1 MPDEPVTLGLNTP
14 TPVSAAPPAEAL
26 QFHRAEP
33 ISDSSAQRCIAC
45 QAPIAQTYFHASG
58 RVICPQCAERIQQG
72 QQAPPAYSFPRAL
85 LFGGG
90 AALAGCAIY
99 ATVAIATGM
108 EIGLIAIL
116 VGVMVGKSIRRAS
129 GGFGGRPQQILAVA
143 LTYFSITT
151 SYIPVIIW
159 DVVHKSKIEAS
170 ATANGG
176 ASSQPSSDQPMSP
189 GKAVLYLLGVCAVAP
204 FLSLT
209 DGFSGIISLF
219 IIFIGLRQAWKL
231 TRRSEI
237 LLMGPYR
244 VADGSA

>member
-1 MPDEPVTLGLNTP
+1 MPTPDEPVREAPAVLP
-14 TPVSAAPPAEAL
+14 PVPAEAL

-33 ISDSSAQRCIAC
+33 IGDSGARRCIAC
-45 QAPIAQTYFHASG
+45 QAPIAQTYYHSSG
-58 RVICPQCAERIQQG
+58 RVVCPQCAERIQQG

-85 LFGGG
+85 LFGAA

-129 GGFGGRPQQILAVA
+129 GGFGARPQQILAVA

-176 ASSQPSSDQPMSP
+176 ASSQPSNGQPVSP
-189 GKAVLYLLGVCAVAP
+189 GKAVLYLLGVCALAP

-231 TRRSEI
+231 TGRTEI
-237 LLMGPYR
+237 LIMGPYR
-244 VADGSA
+244 AEDGSA

>member
-1 MPDEPVTLGLNTP
+1 MPTPDEPL
-14 TPVSAAPPAEAL
+14 AAPPAEAL

-33 ISDSSAQRCIAC
+33 TGASSGRRCIAC
-45 QAPIAQTYFHASG
+45 QAPIVQTYYHASG
-58 RVICPQCAERIQQG
+58 QVVCPQCAERIQQG

-85 LFGGG
+85 LFGAG

-129 GGFGGRPQQILAVA
+129 GGSGGRPQQILAVA
-143 LTYFSITT
+143 LTYFAITT

-159 DVVHKSKIEAS
+159 DVAHKSKIEAS
-170 ATANGG
+170 PTAGGG
-176 ASSQPSSDQPMSP
+176 ASTQPSSEQPMSI
-189 GKAVLYLLGVCAVAP
+189 GKAILYLLAIGAAAP

-209 DGFSGIISLF
+209 DGFSGLISLF

-231 TRRSEI
+231 TGRSEI
-237 LLMGPYR
+237 LLMGPYQA
-244 VADGSA
+244 ADGSA